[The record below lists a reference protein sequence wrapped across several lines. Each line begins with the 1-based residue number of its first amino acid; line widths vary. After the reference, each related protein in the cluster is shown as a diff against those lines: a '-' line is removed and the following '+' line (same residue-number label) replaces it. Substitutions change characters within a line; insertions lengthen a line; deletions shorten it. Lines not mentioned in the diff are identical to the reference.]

1 MNYEELKTLM
11 KSCRES
17 RDETVKVDRK
27 KLMDIL
33 QESHAGKAVQ
43 GSPAAPERSA
53 PFKGAVRTCQG
64 RQLRFDRM
72 TFLWLIFCRGSTDSI
87 AAFLAEACPCG
98 LESRK
103 EPAPSGKSSGGTAF
117 SY

>member
-33 QESHAGKAVQ
+33 QEVLQERRSKAARLHRNGVLH
-43 GSPAAPERSA
+43 SKERS
-53 PFKGAVRTCQG
+53 G
-64 RQLRFDRM
+64 
-72 TFLWLIFCRGSTDSI
+72 
-87 AAFLAEACPCG
+87 
-98 LESRK
+98 
-103 EPAPSGKSSGGTAF
+103 PAKDGI
-117 SY
+117 

>member
-33 QESHAGKAVQ
+33 QERWPKAARLHRNGVLH
-43 GSPAAPERSA
+43 SKERSGPA
-53 PFKGAVRTCQG
+53 R
-64 RQLRFDRM
+64 D
-72 TFLWLIFCRGSTDSI
+72 GS
-87 AAFLAEACPCG
+87 
-98 LESRK
+98 
-103 EPAPSGKSSGGTAF
+103 
-117 SY
+117 

>member
-33 QESHAGKAVQ
+33 QEVLQERRSKAARLHRNGVLRSKENSGPVGD
-43 GSPAAPERSA
+43 GS
-53 PFKGAVRTCQG
+53 
-64 RQLRFDRM
+64 
-72 TFLWLIFCRGSTDSI
+72 
-87 AAFLAEACPCG
+87 
-98 LESRK
+98 
-103 EPAPSGKSSGGTAF
+103 
-117 SY
+117 

>member
-1 MNYEELKTLM
+1 MNYEELKILM

-33 QESHAGKAVQ
+33 QESHAGKAVK
-43 GSPAAPERSA
+43 GSPAAPE
-53 PFKGAVRTCQG
+53 